1 MGFVGKDDQLI
12 LATLVA
18 HPEQTL
24 LYVSHYDPLTDG
36 VDTSHQVG
44 HMLQTRQMTSTEH
57 LCPQWSA
64 IWILFGRSGT

>member
-36 VDTSHQVG
+36 VDACHQVG
-44 HMLQTRQMTSTEH
+44 DLLETRDDIIKQLNICHQLTYYCHMDF
-57 LCPQWSA
+57 
-64 IWILFGRSGT
+64 I